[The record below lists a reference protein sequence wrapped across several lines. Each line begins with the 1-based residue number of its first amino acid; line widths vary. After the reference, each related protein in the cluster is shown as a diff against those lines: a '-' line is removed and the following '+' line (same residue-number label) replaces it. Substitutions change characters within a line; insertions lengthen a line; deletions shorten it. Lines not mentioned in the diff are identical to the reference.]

1 MNRLLAHGV
10 SWLFI
15 LQVDDAQSC
24 QFRKSKFNDN
34 VYLYFKYRYT
44 HAMEL
49 ARLDLNLLLVFHH
62 LLQAKRVSAVAAV
75 LGMSQPAVSSAV
87 GRLRASL
94 GDDLFLRTQHGMA
107 PTPYALQLAE
117 PVAIALEGLQQ
128 ALNVRASFDP
138 RTSERCFTLAMTDVG
153 EMYFLPV
160 LIDALAEAAPGVTL
174 NVVAVTSA
182 SLKDD
187 MASGRTDLA
196 LGLLPQ
202 LQAGFFQQV
211 LFSQRYVC
219 LMRQAHPLA
228 TSGDLTL
235 SDFAQADHVRVLAAG
250 TGHGRMDEALRELL
264 AREGLQRRI
273 RLSVPHYV
281 ALGDVLGHADLI
293 ATVPE
298 RFAQRVTAPFNLV
311 TRALP
316 LSVEGS
322 AIHQFWH
329 ARLHKDPGHQ
339 WLRGLVAQC
348 FGEANSATP
357 AVAV

>member
-1 MNRLLAHGV
+1 M
-10 SWLFI
+10 
-15 LQVDDAQSC
+15 D
-24 QFRKSKFNDN
+24 
-34 VYLYFKYRYT
+34 
-44 HAMEL
+44 L

-62 LLQAKRVSAVAAV
+62 LLREKRVSAVATV
-75 LGMSQPAVSSAV
+75 LGMSQPAVSSAL
-87 GRLRASL
+87 GRLRSSL
-94 GDDLFLRTQHGMA
+94 GDELFLRTQRGME

-117 PVAIALEGLQQ
+117 PVATALDGLQQ

-138 RTSERCFTLAMTDVG
+138 ATSERSFTLAMTDVG

-160 LIDALAEAAPGVTL
+160 LMDALAGAAPGVTL

-202 LQAGFFQQV
+202 LQAGFFQQA
-211 LFSQRYVC
+211 LFRQPYVC
-219 LMRQAHPLA
+219 LMREGHPLA
-228 TSGDLTL
+228 HAEGLTL
-235 SDFAQADHVRVLAAG
+235 SDFAAASHVRVMAAG
-250 TGHGRMDEALRELL
+250 TGHGRIDAAISETLEQQD
-264 AREGLQRRI
+264 LQRRI
-273 RLSVPHYV
+273 RLTVPNYV
-281 ALGDVLGHADLI
+281 ALGDVLGHSDLI

-298 RFAQRVTAPFNLV
+298 RFAQRVTGPFALT

-316 LSVEGS
+316 LAVDGS

-339 WLRGLVAQC
+339 WLRELVAQC
-348 FGEANSATP
+348 FGDGTD
-357 AVAV
+357 